1 MADKTTPEDV
11 AALLSHTQLNK
22 YKVFTQDRRS
32 GGGGGYTGIERRRG
46 GDRAENAAGPEGRS
60 AAGSTPEGA
69 PLEFVRPLAPRWSLL
84 QDMGAAGEASTPR
97 GDSRELQVPTLAVCS
112 TGGGAGK
119 TTVSATL
126 GRALSLNGD
135 NILMIHGALQP
146 SAPLHF
152 GAQLA
157 QAGRLRTFVSP
168 LRSQGTVHMLS
179 HQFDDGTERNEESGE
194 WLLREVNSLQ
204 NEIDRCI
211 VEISS
216 PRGLE
221 ASMMNQARICLVV
234 LTPDINSVMA
244 LGPFRKIPEAP
255 VRPGARQQAG
265 VYFLINKFDPA
276 SPFHAEVRQ
285 NLRLQLG
292 GRLLPFCIRRSDAVA
307 EALAAGMTVLD
318 YAPNSAP
325 AEDFLQLAEWAR
337 EAGSARRA
345 NGAV

>member
-22 YKVFTQDRRS
+22 YKVFTQDRR
-32 GGGGGYTGIERRRG
+32 GGDSSSYTGIDRRQIE
-46 GDRAENAAGPEGRS
+46 DVEQPPAEAAARVTS
-60 AAGSTPEGA
+60 ASAPEGA
-69 PLEFVRPLAPRWSLL
+69 TLEFVRPQPPRWSLL
-84 QDMGAAGEASTPR
+84 QDLGAERESPSAR
-97 GDSRELQVPTLAVCS
+97 GDSHELWVPTIAVCS
-112 TGGGAGK
+112 TGGGTGK

-126 GRALSLNGD
+126 GRAMAMAGD
-135 NILMIHGALQP
+135 NVLMIHGALQP

-157 QAGRLRTFVSP
+157 QPGRLCSFVSP
-168 LRSQGTVHMLS
+168 LRSEGTVHVLS
-179 HQFDDGTERNEESGE
+179 HQFDDGSERNEGSGE
-194 WLLREVNSLQ
+194 WLLREVNALQ
-204 NEIDRCI
+204 SEIDHCI

-221 ASMMNQARICLVV
+221 ATMMNLARICLVV

-244 LGPFRKIPEAP
+244 LGPFRKLSEIPS
-255 VRPGARQQAG
+255 RPGARALS
-265 VYFLINKFDPA
+265 VHFLINKFDPA
-276 SPFHAEVRQ
+276 SAFHAEVRQ

-292 GRLLPFCIRRSDAVA
+292 THLLPFCIRRSDAIA

-325 AEDFLQLAEWAR
+325 AEDFLRLAEWAR
-337 EAGSARRA
+337 EAGSAQRA
-345 NGAV
+345 KGAV